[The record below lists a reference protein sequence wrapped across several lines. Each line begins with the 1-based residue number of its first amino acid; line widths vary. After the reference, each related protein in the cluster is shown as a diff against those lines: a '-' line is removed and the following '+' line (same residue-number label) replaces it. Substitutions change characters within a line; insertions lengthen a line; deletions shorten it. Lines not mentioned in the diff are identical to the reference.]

1 MMFSKESSEIAK
13 KVFNKYDKN
22 KDGSLSVDE
31 LKPLLEK
38 LAESL
43 KLPKPTDESIQEGIK
58 RLDINKNGV
67 LEFNEF
73 YRFFLEI
80 YNSFE

>member
-1 MMFSKESSEIAK
+1 MER
-13 KVFNKYDKN
+13 
-22 KDGSLSVDE
+22 
-31 LKPLLEK
+31 
-38 LAESL
+38 
-43 KLPKPTDESIQEGIK
+43 TDESIQEGIK
-58 RLDINKNGV
+58 KLDINENGV

>member
-1 MMFSKESSEIAK
+1 MMFSKESSEMAK

-43 KLPKPTDESIQEGIK
+43 NLPKPTDESIQEGIK
-58 RLDINKNGV
+58 KLDINKNGV